1 MERDQPGFDTPVSD
15 AGIAAFID
23 DFEACRL
30 PKSRWTHQAHRAQ
43 HRDAAFQDSLA
54 QLLSGPLTDRNWA
67 LNYYSLERLFSVTA
81 RREWVKP
88 DLQALELH
96 ATIAP

>member
-15 AGIAAFID
+15 AGIAA
-23 DFEACRL
+23 
-30 PKSRWTHQAHRAQ
+30 HRAQ
-43 HRDAAFQDSLA
+43 HRDAAFQESLA
-54 QLLSGPLTDRNWA
+54 QLLSGPLADRNWA
-67 LNYYSLERLFSVTA
+67 LNYYSHERLFSVTA

-88 DLQALELH
+88 DLQALGLH

>member
-43 HRDAAFQDSLA
+43 HRDAAFQDSLV
-54 QLLSGPLTDRNWA
+54 QLLSGPLADRNWA

-88 DLQALELH
+88 DLQALGLH